1 MLTWSHIFELN
12 NTIMKTGT
20 IKFFNEAKGYG
31 FITDS
36 SAHDHF
42 VHITALDD
50 ELKELEMK
58 EGQKVNF
65 EIMDTP
71 RGSNATNVSPA

>member
-1 MLTWSHIFELN
+1 
-12 NTIMKTGT
+12 MKTGT

-36 SAHDHF
+36 SGQDHF
-42 VHITALDD
+42 VHITALGPDVTD
-50 ELKELEMK
+50 LEMK

-65 EIMDTP
+65 ETMDTS
-71 RGSNATNVSPA
+71 RGSNATNVSLA